1 MRCLF
6 FMVGA
11 VFLSGCA
18 IDTTSSSQ
26 LISGDNQKIN
36 ALSAVNRQI
45 TPSVTSSIEDKTFSG
60 CLARQRHQGIHTL
73 AKYLSVDQGKTG
85 THSTITITSDNLSVY
100 TSALWNY
107 SKQNKPA
114 MLSIIAEHKE
124 HDKVCFGQ
132 EIVALRDVKNNL
144 PSNNQT
150 NLSVSDFEQS
160 HKILNNVYD
169 YLQATLQNTEYSELD
184 EQFARDH
191 IPVKVLLPTS

>member
-6 FMVGA
+6 FMVAA

-36 ALSAVNRQI
+36 ALSAVNKQL
-45 TPSVTSSIEDKTFSG
+45 TPTTTASLEEKTFSG
-60 CLARQRHQGIHTL
+60 CLQRQRHRGIHTL
-73 AKYLSVDQGKTG
+73 AKYLSTDLGKDG
-85 THSTITITSDNLSVY
+85 THSSITITSDNLSAY
-100 TSALWNY
+100 TSALWKY
-107 SKQNKPA
+107 SRQNKPA
-114 MLSIIAEHKE
+114 MLSIVEEHRE
-124 HDKVCFGQ
+124 HDRLCFQQ
-132 EIVALRDVKNNL
+132 EIVALKDVKNNL
-144 PSNNQT
+144 PSSNQT

-160 HKILNNVYD
+160 HKILNSVYD
-169 YLQATLQNTEYSELD
+169 YLHSTLKDTEYSELD